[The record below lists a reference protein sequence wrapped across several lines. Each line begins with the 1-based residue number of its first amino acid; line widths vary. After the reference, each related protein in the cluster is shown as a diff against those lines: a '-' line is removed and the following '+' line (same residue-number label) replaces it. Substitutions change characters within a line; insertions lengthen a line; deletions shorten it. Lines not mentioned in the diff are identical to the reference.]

1 MMPPVQSPPVSK
13 AGGDCGVESTK
24 NKQKNM
30 KTTQEIYEEIMASEV
45 FRMDGESI
53 DLPEKLIELASAIKS
68 EDETD
73 WNMGEFTEAP
83 LSELI
88 VGAYWALTEWHAG
101 QWSES
106 YAALCALGGIFSPG
120 MTNAPDEDEP
130 CFTAYELVNAWF
142 SQNSKARKEI
152 AA

>member
-1 MMPPVQSPPVSK
+1 
-13 AGGDCGVESTK
+13 
-24 NKQKNM
+24 
-30 KTTQEIYEEIMASEV
+30 MASEV
-45 FRMDGESI
+45 FRLNGPKI
-53 DLPEKLIELASAIKS
+53 ALPEKLIELAEAIKS
-68 EDETD
+68 EEETD

-130 CFTAYELVNAWF
+130 SFTAYELVNAWF
-142 SQNSKARKEI
+142 ENIKEESRKELV
-152 AA
+152 A

>member
-1 MMPPVQSPPVSK
+1 MMPPVQSPPASK
-13 AGGDCGVESTK
+13 LAEIAGW
-24 NKQKNM
+24 NPPKQNM
-30 KTTQEIYEEIMASEV
+30 KTTQEIYDEIMASEV
-45 FRMDGESI
+45 FRIDGESI
-53 DLPEKLIELASAIKS
+53 NLPEKLIELAQAIQ
-68 EDETD
+68 DEEETN

-88 VGAYWALTEWHAG
+88 VGAYWSLTEWHAG

-130 CFTAYELVNAWF
+130 SFAAFELVNAWF
-142 SQNSKARKEI
+142 EKENKARKE
-152 AA
+152 AAA

>member
-1 MMPPVQSPPVSK
+1 
-13 AGGDCGVESTK
+13 
-24 NKQKNM
+24 M

-45 FRMDGESI
+45 FRLNGPKI
-53 DLPEKLIELASAIKS
+53 LLPEKLIELAEAIKS
-68 EDETD
+68 EEETN

-88 VGAYWALTEWHAG
+88 IGAYWALTEWHAG

-130 CFTAYELVNAWF
+130 SFTAYELVNGWF
-142 SQNSKARKEI
+142 ESVNAESKREV